1 MDMMENGTSDAEIVQ
16 GSTAP
21 VRSTATLA
29 GIALEAMS
37 AMRSQH
43 DEQAADSDGR
53 DSREITQRIE
63 ALRASSLSE
72 VEAATPE
79 GWIDQATPE
88 RIADLVQITDT
99 WKGRDERMEAARQRI
114 EQDVLER
121 YGVRI
126 ADHPDRASIIDA
138 ISKSDSL
145 NVTAA
150 LRDGQAEQRR
160 DEAGQSMARVDE
172 LESTLDTEQSD
183 KPGDAVLRERD
194 ENERGQAQDDAGMV
208 FDSADRIQGEADR
221 MRAEGVGEDE
231 IQGRMLVEVSHGQS
245 ASQAPVAGRNAAA
258 RKGGK
263 TASKA
268 RGVRKGRG
276 NVRQQGLS
284 R

>member
-1 MDMMENGTSDAEIVQ
+1 
-16 GSTAP
+16 
-21 VRSTATLA
+21 
-29 GIALEAMS
+29 
-37 AMRSQH
+37 MRSQH

-79 GWIDQATPE
+79 GWIDQASPE
-88 RIADLVQITDT
+88 RIADLVQINDT

>member
-79 GWIDQATPE
+79 GWIDQASPE

-138 ISKSDSL
+138 ISKNDSL

-172 LESTLDTEQSD
+172 LESTLDTAQSD

-194 ENERGQAQDDAGMV
+194 ENERGQAQDDAGMA

-268 RGVRKGRG
+268 RGVRKGGG
-276 NVRQQGLS
+276 NVLQQGLS
-284 R
+284 Q